1 MFKKPQI
8 VGIMFIITVFALI
21 ATGIKSPVM
30 GTNFEQLT
38 KEEATRR
45 WESGGHG
52 HEEAEAFRHWDEDDP
67 AVISTSCARCHS
79 ADGFGDYV
87 ESGASSGTYPAEE
100 NIGIKCSVCHTNPAG
115 GGPRRGITSVT
126 FPSGL
131 SVDNLGEEAICMTCH
146 QGRESSVRVNNDIA
160 AAIDAATGAFDDDTV
175 SSKLR
180 FRNIHYLAAGAV
192 NMGTWAKGGAEYP
205 GKSYD
210 ARFSHVDGYNSCTT
224 CHDPHTLE
232 VRLDHCG
239 TCHTDAGNT
248 SYWGGIAEPKNI
260 RFFGSWLRDYD
271 GDGDTTEGI
280 YYEIDTLK
288 HILWDTISDY
298 AIDVAGSSIVHGD
311 GYPYFFKDTNGNGV
325 ADESEQER
333 ANAFA
338 SYTVRLARA
347 VYNYQF
353 ASKDPG
359 GFAHGGKYIIQLLYD
374 GIEDLNIG
382 LGEHAAPKG
391 IARDGGPNDGNV
403 TARIRP
409 RERFPRDTATS
420 GKLTRGDEGHFD
432 GSGEPFRHWD
442 EDGEVSGSCARC
454 HSATGLADYL
464 DNGVIDDTH
473 YPSNGM
479 LCTTCH
485 TSPPAV
491 RSAPIVEF
499 PSGALLSMGDNSN
512 ICITCH
518 QGRKSAAD
526 VDATIASGR
535 NSFQNMHYFPV
546 GAVLFGTEAGG
557 GYEFPGKTY
566 VGKREW
572 PNHNGRFDTCVKC
585 HMSSVG
591 AYDGVAKVQTNH
603 NVQKPN
609 QADCVGCH
617 GQDSSQP
624 KPGFDPANFKFS
636 GIRPGTTPD
645 YNGNGNTEE
654 SLKNEIRVL
663 EAALYAQIQAYAN
676 SIGKPIIYNSH
687 SYPYFFKDDNGNG
700 LVDAGETSRY
710 VFDAALVKATYN
722 YQFSLKEP
730 HGYIHNSRY
739 MAQLLVDTI
748 GFLGGDVSA
757 YTWR

>member
-8 VGIMFIITVFALI
+8 VGIMFAIVVFALI

-38 KEEATRR
+38 VEEATKR

-87 ESGASSGTYPAEE
+87 ESGASSGTYPAED

-115 GGPRRGITSVT
+115 GGSRRGITSVT

-248 SYWGGIAEPKNI
+248 SYWGGIADPKNI
-260 RFFGSWLRDYD
+260 RFYGSWLRDYD
-271 GDGDTTEGI
+271 GDGDNTEGI

-391 IARDGGPNDGNV
+391 IAR
-403 TARIRP
+403 IRP

-432 GSGEPFRHWD
+432 GSRRPWRKDDNRGT
-442 EDGEVSGSCARC
+442 VSSSCARC

-464 DNGVIDDTH
+464 DNGEIDDTH

-485 TSPPAV
+485 TSPPNV
-491 RSAPIVEF
+491 RSAPVVEF

-512 ICITCH
+512 ICMSCH
-518 QGRKSAAD
+518 MGRRSMAD
-526 VDATIASGR
+526 VDAELADDPPWSPPSI
-535 NSFQNMHYFPV
+535 HYYPA
-546 GAVLFGTEAGG
+546 GAILFGSEANG

-566 VGKREW
+566 MGRNLF

-591 AYDGVAKVQTNH
+591 AYDGAPKVQTNH

-617 GQDSSQP
+617 GFDPSQP
-624 KPGFDPANFKFS
+624 NPGNDPAKFKFS
-636 GIRPGTTPD
+636 GIRPGSIPD
-645 YNGNGNTEE
+645 FDADGNMDE
-654 SLKNEIRVL
+654 SMKNEIIGL
-663 EAALYAQIQAYAN
+663 EETVVNMVEIAAGTPLVF
-676 SIGKPIIYNSH
+676 YNGRF
-687 SYPYFFKDDNGNG
+687 YNDLNNNGLIDDN
-700 LVDAGETSRY
+700 ETGRSNRY
-710 VFDAALVKATYN
+710 AYTDPRILKAAYN
-722 YQFSLKEP
+722 MRLRYSEP
-730 HGYIHNSRY
+730 HAYIHNPFY
-739 MAQLLVDTI
+739 IAQLLVDTI
-748 GFLGGDVSA
+748 EHLGGSIAA